1 MDIIKGAP
9 TPGMSYNPND
19 PVYWDPKGLQMEL
32 SRAFEICN
40 GCRLCFNLCPSF
52 PEIFKAV
59 ERQEG
64 KRPGLTREELDRI
77 LDGCFQCKLC
87 YVKCPYTPDDKHE
100 FQLDFPR
107 LILRAHAQR
116 QKERG
121 LSLRDRVLS
130 RPEMMGKMAKL
141 TPRLANWANRQPLMR
156 AALQV
161 GLGIHR
167 SKLLPEFHGE
177 TFAEWYRKQPEPAG
191 DPTKAVLFST
201 CFVNYNHPDLGK
213 DLIEVFSRNGIALS
227 LPKQNCC
234 GMPAM
239 EAGDIQLAKRMA
251 RQNVDALLP
260 YVREGKKVLAVNPTC
275 SYMMRKEYGELVGT
289 PEACEV
295 AAAVMD
301 PCEFLFQLKQAGKF
315 NRDFRTTPELVA
327 YHVPCHLRAQNIGFR
342 SRDLMRLIP
351 GTTVKMVEQCCGHDG
366 TWAMRKEF
374 FPLSLLT
381 GKKAFEQMQEVGAKL
396 MATDCPLAAIH
407 FQQAIG
413 QRPIHPIQVL
423 ARAYR
428 ADGFPKKVGSPE
440 EKN

>member
-9 TPGMSYNPND
+9 TPGMSYDPNSSI
-19 PVYWDPKGLQMEL
+19 YWDPKGLEQEL
-32 SRAFEICN
+32 LRAFEICN

-52 PEIFKAV
+52 PELFKAY
-59 ERQEG
+59 ENDHGQITRQEI
-64 KRPGLTREELDRI
+64 DRVI
-77 LDGCFQCKLC
+77 DGCFQCKIC

-107 LILRAHAQR
+107 LLLRAHALR

-121 LSLRDRVLS
+121 IGLRDRLLS
-130 RPEMMGKMAKL
+130 RPELLGKMAKL
-141 TPRLANWANRQPLMR
+141 TPGLANWANRQPLMR

-161 GLGIHR
+161 GLGIHKD
-167 SKLLPEFHGE
+167 KLLPEFHGE
-177 TFAEWYRKQPEPAG
+177 SFEEWHRKQPAPAG
-191 DPTKAVLFST
+191 DPNKAVLFST
-201 CFVNYNHPDLGK
+201 CFVNYNHPGLGK
-213 DLIEVFSRNGIALS
+213 DLMEVFSRNGIALG

-239 EAGDIQLAKRMA
+239 EAGDIELAKRLA
-251 RQNVDALLP
+251 RQNVEALLP

-289 PEACEV
+289 EEARQV
-295 AAAVMD
+295 AAATMD
-301 PCEFLFQLKQAGKF
+301 PCEFLFQLKQEGKF

-327 YHVPCHLRAQNIGFR
+327 YHVPCHLRAQNIGYR

-374 FPLSLLT
+374 FPSSLLS
-381 GKKAFEQMQEVGAKL
+381 GKKAFDQMQAIEAKV
-396 MATDCPLAAIH
+396 MATDCPLAAIQ

-428 ADGFPKKVGSPE
+428 DDGFPKTVNPPE
-440 EKN
+440 DKK